1 MKQNQGDEPMS
12 NLIRF
17 EPSSSTLSLREA
29 MDQLFNEAFTH
40 PFGLMHTTEVPSLD
54 MYQTDESVVV
64 RAFLPGVKAKAVQIS
79 VNGDLLTIKG
89 EMKEK
94 SDLHEKA
101 YHIREQRY
109 GAFERTLSLPAPV
122 LADHATAEFEDGL
135 LTITL
140 PKLEETKPTTI
151 TVKAK

>member
-1 MKQNQGDEPMS
+1 MS

-17 EPSSSTLSLREA
+17 EPSGSTLSLREA
-29 MDQLFNEAFTH
+29 MDQLFNEAFTY
-40 PFGLMHTTEVPSLD
+40 PFGLMHSMEVPTID

-64 RAFLPGVKAKAVQIS
+64 RASLPGVKPKAVQIS
-79 VNGDLLTIKG
+79 VSGDVLTIKG

-94 SDLHEKA
+94 SDVKEKA
-101 YHIREQRY
+101 YHIREQRF

-122 LADHATAEFEDGL
+122 QADQAKAEFEDGL

-140 PKLEETKPTTI
+140 PKLEEAKPKVI
-151 TVKAK
+151 TVQAK